1 MSFDLPGK
9 LQAAGPKRLIYQR
22 RKIAVSALADLACL
36 QSLRLRTASG
46 SYPTGSGSAK
56 HCSATEEMTH
66 PEFQVGSRRV

>member
-22 RKIAVSALADLACL
+22 RKTAVSALADLACL

-56 HCSATEEMTH
+56 HLLSN
-66 PEFQVGSRRV
+66 RRNNSSGISSQL